1 MQMEQWFV
9 IGQKAIQNVE
19 FTSAGAIY
27 YSASQTIV
35 FPQSFVENPSFDV
48 SVRTSN
54 LAWAGNVM
62 STTTQ
67 GTFQVLHSTNVT
79 RNVAIKWQAIGKWK

>member
-1 MQMEQWFV
+1 M
-9 IGQKAIQNVE
+9 
-19 FTSAGAIY
+19 
-27 YSASQTIV
+27 
-35 FPQSFVENPSFDV
+35 ENPSFDV

-62 STTTQ
+62 STTIQ

-79 RNVAIKWQAIGKWK
+79 RNVAIKWQAIGRWKE